1 MRRTVSVSGT
11 QIDREDAMFAQVKI
25 GSLAW
30 WIWAILAGLML
41 LGLAGWI
48 AARDAA
54 MVLAILQVVSYLLV
68 YRSPKPFPTQLRLA
82 YVLWMAVSLVP
93 PLFIMY
99 WILAAGTTARVA
111 TGYCAMARLLLLL
124 PWNRSVP
131 LTWAR
136 IRTIALHPPIQG
148 SVINGLPL

>member
-1 MRRTVSVSGT
+1 ML
-11 QIDREDAMFAQVKI
+11 AHMKF

-41 LGLAGWI
+41 LGLAGQML
-48 AARDAA
+48 ARDAA
-54 MVLAILQVVSYLLV
+54 MALAILQAIGYLAI
-68 YRSPKPFPTQLRLA
+68 YRSPRLFPTQLRIA
-82 YVLWMAVSLVP
+82 YALWMAVSLVP
-93 PLFIMY
+93 PLFVMY
-99 WILAAGTTARVA
+99 WILAAGTTARVM

-136 IRTIALHPPIQG
+136 ITTIAFHPPIQG
-148 SVINGLPL
+148 SVVSGLPL